1 MATQS
6 SNHPFAAL
14 SRDLADIV
22 AQSAHSVVAVSGR
35 GRLTSSGFVRR
46 SGLIVTASDALERD
60 DDISVIMPHGK
71 RFAATLA
78 GRDPSTDIAVLRVEE
93 GADPFH
99 SPPAGEVRTGE
110 LAVVIG
116 RFDGPMVG
124 LATVGSS
131 GGAWRSLRGGQIDRL
146 ICLDRSIDP
155 CLEGGLLVNAEGA
168 LIGMAVP
175 GPRRAALGIPAETID
190 RVTEQLL
197 AHGGRIPRGYLGLG
211 LRPAR
216 LDDGQP
222 QTASRGL
229 VIVSLDSKGPAK
241 SAGMLVGDVLTA
253 WNGEPLHSVRDV
265 LDRLG
270 PDAVG
275 RRVNLSIIR
284 AGQSTEA
291 TIDIPERPRS

>member
-1 MATQS
+1 MT
-6 SNHPFAAL
+6 
-14 SRDLADIV
+14 
-22 AQSAHSVVAVSGR
+22 
-35 GRLTSSGFVRR
+35 
-46 SGLIVTASDALERD
+46 
-60 DDISVIMPHGK
+60 
-71 RFAATLA
+71 
-78 GRDPSTDIAVLRVEE
+78 
-93 GADPFH
+93 
-99 SPPAGEVRTGE
+99 
-110 LAVVIG
+110 
-116 RFDGPMVG
+116 G
-124 LATVGSS
+124 LALVGSS
-131 GGAWRSLRGGQIDRL
+131 GGAWRSLRGGPIDRL
-146 ICLDRSIDP
+146 IRLDRSIDP
-155 CLEGGLLVNAEGA
+155 RLEGGLLVNAEGA

-175 GPRRAALGIPAETID
+175 GPRRAALAIPAETID

-270 PDAVG
+270 PDALG
-275 RRVNLSIIR
+275 RRINLSIIR
-284 AGQSTEA
+284 AGQSTSSPGPVAVFGSKERRSDLVDCAPRQGVVLPSLPLFQADLRRIPQRPVDQVVSRWLGIHSIPQVHRHRCAFLQPPEA
-291 TIDIPERPRS
+291 VPGAATDPQRPSR